1 LIQNPAQRTPS
12 GGIRLTEAGL
22 QELAAEASALEVRCP
37 TRSARLEPVSQIAYE
52 YNLHLRWA
60 QIFGALHDCAISFLD
75 WRQGIICL
83 RPFLQAWRSAASAVN
98 DELSPVR
105 ATVLPAPQA
114 GSLAAKT
121 GSAAALL
128 VSCSFGVQRLEA
140 EVAALTRGDEAAIV
154 EDQMQVSAPLQL
166 LLLPTLH
173 LSTLANRHSFIFCWL
188 LIPARHA
195 LLVIFPGLAA
205 GGAGQ
210 AGPTLGAPAAEPGL
224 HSQGAVRRGQGG
236 RVCRAVSRGLHTCI
250 QNGRHLAQS
259 GG

>member
-1 LIQNPAQRTPS
+1 MRSGDGPQAWLALARAGRICTILTKPS
-12 GGIRLTEAGL
+12 G
-22 QELAAEASALEVRCP
+22 
-37 TRSARLEPVSQIAYE
+37 
-52 YNLHLRWA
+52 
-60 QIFGALHDCAISFLD
+60 IS
-75 WRQGIICL
+75 WPGPCCW
-83 RPFLQAWRSAASAVN
+83 QAWRSAASAVN

-224 HSQGAVRRGQGG
+224 HS
-236 RVCRAVSRGLHTCI
+236 
-250 QNGRHLAQS
+250 
-259 GG
+259 